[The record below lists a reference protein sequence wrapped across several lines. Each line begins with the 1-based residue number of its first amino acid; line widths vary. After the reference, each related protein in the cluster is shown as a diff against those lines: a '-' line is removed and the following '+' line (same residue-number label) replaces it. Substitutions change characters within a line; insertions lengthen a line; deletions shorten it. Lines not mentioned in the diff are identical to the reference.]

1 MAEFG
6 TSSLGWQKQPSK
18 EEEVVTKSQA
28 RETKPKGSGAE
39 WGGRG
44 PQCLGPPSPP
54 HVLMGSIHSGPP
66 GWSLGAPPTLP
77 RGDLFCSLCGLLVSR
92 ATPGAVPKWPFWRR
106 LPQASPLYGHYLWVS
121 RSPDSSPP
129 SRTLENRSCRLWVF
143 LCTLS
148 CERQFRNS
156 SHVPFTRIWSH
167 GPHGL
172 WLAGST
178 AERKVWKWIRSLH
191 HSYSD

>member
-6 TSSLGWQKQPSK
+6 ASSLGWQKQPSK

-54 HVLMGSIHSGPP
+54 HVLMGSVHSGPP
-66 GWSLGAPPTLP
+66 GRSLGAPPILP

-92 ATPGAVPKWPFWRR
+92 ATPGAVSKWPFWRM
-106 LPQASPLYGHYLWVS
+106 LPQASPPRGHYLWVS

-143 LCTLS
+143 LCRERTWDLS
-148 CERQFRNS
+148 GWGW
-156 SHVPFTRIWSH
+156 V
-167 GPHGL
+167 
-172 WLAGST
+172 
-178 AERKVWKWIRSLH
+178 
-191 HSYSD
+191 